1 LRFST
6 GGRHSGG
13 HAQEDR
19 KHGDPITKTCTI
31 GREKDNKAP
40 TPVHVRP
47 ESRLPR
53 KLFVAARPL
62 TSGSPPEA
70 KNDIS
75 SVTVQ
80 GDFPK
85 GKKKVARNLVDQSR
99 EIHRQPT
106 IATDGIWLCWIL

>member
-1 LRFST
+1 MRFST

-19 KHGDPITKTCTI
+19 KHGDPITKTYTI

-53 KLFVAARPL
+53 KLMLLPGL
-62 TSGSPPEA
+62 LHQDLPPEA
-70 KNDIS
+70 KNNIS

-85 GKKKVARNLVDQSR
+85 GKKKVARNLVDQSG

-106 IATDGIWLCWIL
+106 LATDGIWLCWIL